1 MSEKKGSNKYKKVDP
16 WNLAIETIE
25 GTIGTIKGTA
35 YISLGIAIY
44 ALSLPFKFFSNDHE
58 KVIKKDTK
66 LKILSCLLT
75 SEGFNELDDRELKV
89 ACHILNSP
97 WVVDKRDQT
106 IAELREIFF
115 NIHVPNTPN
124 KKYTKMIKKYVDVL
138 TGYQIYHLR
147 MALAK
152 HDPYMKKWEK
162 ENMTLKK
169 FMYKKLK
176 ENWVERILYIYEECW
191 HKNIAEYKKE
201 FKSSRK
207 ESEVGKLFS
216 NISLYFSSLYNAIL
230 STDDLSKELNDLT
243 KNLFEDTDTI
253 YKRAVDANYVA
264 DKSAYGGPYH
274 RLFDDSHSI
283 GKMYG
288 KIKDAR
294 PDDTKLEEIFAWVN
308 EAAKDFQTTMGLPI
322 VSMKKET
329 FDSMAN
335 FLKPVG
341 INKNDLYDVL
351 TGNLQEFLG
360 AAFLGITSI
369 IPSIKKDEKKLR
381 SLKGVMIAS
390 GTFGNPFALLL
401 LLMILVYS
409 LVKGETEQLKKD
421 IMSKEAV
428 GGFAITAII
437 KYAFDY
443 LGTKIVLTILGL
455 LLALMLVVYFFRH
468 RKNITVNPENFKK
481 EFVKE
486 FEKLKETSKN
496 LLEKENIKPLP
507 EK

>member
-1 MSEKKGSNKYKKVDP
+1 MFQKKENNKYKKVDP

-25 GTIGTIKGTA
+25 GTIGIIKVA
-35 YISLGIAIY
+35 VSIPLAIAI
-44 ALSLPFKFFSNDHE
+44 LPFSFFSNDHE
-58 KVIKKDTK
+58 KVVKKDIK

-75 SEGFNELDDRELKV
+75 SEGFDKLDDRELKI

-97 WVVDKRDQT
+97 WIVDKRDQT
-106 IAELREIFF
+106 IAELRKIFF
-115 NIHVPNTPN
+115 NTQDK
-124 KKYTKMIKKYVDVL
+124 KKYTEMVKKYVDVL
-138 TGYQIYHLR
+138 TSYQIYHLR
-147 MALAK
+147 KALAY

-162 ENMTLKK
+162 EDMTLKI
-169 FMYKKLK
+169 FMRKKLK
-176 ENWVERILYIYEECW
+176 EKWIERILYIYEECW
-191 HKNIAEYKKE
+191 HKNITEYKKE
-201 FKSSRK
+201 IESSEA
-207 ESEVGKLFS
+207 ESEAGKLFS

-253 YKRAVDANYVA
+253 YKKAVDANYA
-264 DKSAYGGPYH
+264 SDKSAYGGPYH

-283 GKMYG
+283 GKMYE
-288 KIKDAR
+288 KIKDAK
-294 PDDTKLEEIFAWVN
+294 PDDSKLEEIFAWVN

-322 VSMKKET
+322 VSMNKET
-329 FDSMAN
+329 FDSMAS

-360 AAFLGITSI
+360 AAFLGITSL
-369 IPSIKKDEKKLR
+369 IPSIKKDKKRLR
-381 SLKGVMIAS
+381 SLKGVMVAS
-390 GTFGNPFALLL
+390 GAFGNPFALIL
-401 LLMILVYS
+401 LLMTLVYS
-409 LVKGETEQLKKD
+409 MVKGDTKQFKEDL
-421 IMSKEAV
+421 MSKEAIS
-428 GGFAITAII
+428 GFAITAII

-468 RKNITVNPENFKK
+468 RKNITVNLENFKK
-481 EFVKE
+481 KFVEE